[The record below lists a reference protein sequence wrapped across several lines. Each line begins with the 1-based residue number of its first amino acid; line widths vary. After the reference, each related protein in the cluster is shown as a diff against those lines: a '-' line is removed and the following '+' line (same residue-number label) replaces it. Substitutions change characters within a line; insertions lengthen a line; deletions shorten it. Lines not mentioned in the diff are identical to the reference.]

1 VLGTAT
7 NWAGHEDE
15 VMVDSEASRA
25 EWIEAVLE
33 RYERPLLRYVCRM
46 TGDVELARDVVQDTF
61 LKLCK
66 ADRENIE
73 GRLAAWL
80 YTVCRNRALDVL
92 KKEGRM
98 GRVSESRV
106 AAEPSKARGPGEM
119 AALSEVHDLIIEVL
133 EELSE
138 EQREAFRLKFQDQLT
153 YREISQVL
161 GVSLGSVSKLIS
173 TALGTIRDRLRTS
186 YDLAQEG

>member
-1 VLGTAT
+1 
-7 NWAGHEDE
+7 
-15 VMVDSEASRA
+15 MVDSEASRA

-66 ADRENIE
+66 ADRERIE

-98 GRVSESRV
+98 GRLDDARAV
-106 AAEPSKARGPGEM
+106 AEPSTARGPGEL

-133 EELSE
+133 ETLSD

-161 GVSLGSVSKLIS
+161 GISLGSVSKLIS

>member
-1 VLGTAT
+1 MADADV
-7 NWAGHEDE
+7 
-15 VMVDSEASRA
+15 SKA
-25 EWIEAVLE
+25 EWIVVALE

-46 TGDVELARDVVQDTF
+46 TGDVELARDVVQDAF

-66 ADRENIE
+66 ADRERVE

-98 GRVSESRV
+98 GRLDDARAV
-106 AAEPSKARGPGEM
+106 AQPSAERGPGEL
-119 AALSEVHDLIIEVL
+119 AALSEVHELIIEAL
-133 EELSE
+133 ETLSD

-161 GVSLGSVSKLIS
+161 GISLGSVSKLIS
-173 TALGTIRDRLRTS
+173 TALGTIRDRLRTR